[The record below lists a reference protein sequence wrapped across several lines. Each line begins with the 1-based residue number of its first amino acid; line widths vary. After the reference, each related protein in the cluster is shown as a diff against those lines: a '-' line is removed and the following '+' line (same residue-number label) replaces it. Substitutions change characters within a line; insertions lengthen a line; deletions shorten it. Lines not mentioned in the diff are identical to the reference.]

1 MFGVS
6 YIYREEVENNEKV
19 KTYGR
24 DCENAGAVG
33 KIECVLIGMGGPGGE
48 GATLYPKI
56 YNTMTLAL

>member
-33 KIECVLIGMGGPGGE
+33 KIECVLIGIGGVGGE
-48 GATLYPKI
+48 GGNAIPQNI
-56 YNTMTLAL
+56 